1 MSHETQPASPYDG
14 LVSTLEHSDDPHVQ
28 ILSPNQALKRA
39 RPLPKRQDLIISD
52 VPDVEW
58 TAFLEALADT

>member
-1 MSHETQPASPYDG
+1 M
-14 LVSTLEHSDDPHVQ
+14 STLEHSDDPHVQ
-28 ILSPNQALKRA
+28 VLSPDQALKRA